1 MRPKQDT
8 NSDRNHNL
16 VRSILHAGASCLVAE
31 RLSGETAHWRDGVG
45 DRIGT
50 CFLERTQSSALLRR
64 PSGTRVWDAMH
75 TRLRARA
82 CKHGKNCVTCVKRC
96 AGSSAP
102 RAIRWP
108 LDPVPNASMGSVS
121 TCIGNCAW
129 LFLGYHLRH
138 NTTAQWSVHD
148 ALRQRAVMT
157 LTAGAPRSLRYLIC
171 CSDRTDCTASAA
183 TTAWAKGPRVARPM
197 RPSESGPEVRQRDGH
212 TGSERSRTGQ
222 QLAFEY
228 IYEAGHREKDG
239 V

>member
-8 NSDRNHNL
+8 DSDRNHN
-16 VRSILHAGASCLVAE
+16 SHGPFHTPCWGILSRRREAI
-31 RLSGETAHWRDGVG
+31 WRDGSLARWG
-45 DRIGT
+45 WRSDRHL
-50 CFLERTQSSALLRR
+50 FLERTQSSALLRR

-82 CKHGKNCVTCVKRC
+82 CKHGKNCVTCVKRR

-129 LFLGYHLRH
+129 LFLGYRLRH
-138 NTTAQWSVHD
+138 NTTAQSSMHD
-148 ALRQRAVMT
+148 ALRPRAVMT
-157 LTAGAPRSLRYLIC
+157 LTAGAACSLRYLIC

-183 TTAWAKGPRVARPM
+183 TTAWAKRTRVAHPM
-197 RPSESGPEVRQRDGH
+197 RPR
-212 TGSERSRTGQ
+212 
-222 QLAFEY
+222 
-228 IYEAGHREKDG
+228 AGHNFSSATAIRAANAQGRDSWARIYM
-239 V
+239 